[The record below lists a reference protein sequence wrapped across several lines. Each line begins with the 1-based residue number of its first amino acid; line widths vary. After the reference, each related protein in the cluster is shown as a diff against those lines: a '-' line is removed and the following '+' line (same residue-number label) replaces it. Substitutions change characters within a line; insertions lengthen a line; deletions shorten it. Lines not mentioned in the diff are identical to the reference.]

1 METPIRKY
9 PIGQQDFEYLRKND
23 FLYVDKTGFIY
34 PLVTAHKQVFLSRPR
49 RFGKSLF
56 LSTLKYYFK
65 GRKDLF
71 NGLKISELEKDWT
84 EYPVF
89 HIEFN
94 LEGYANLEALYQ
106 VLEKNLLK
114 LEKIWGKETAEKTFA
129 VRFAGLIERAAEK
142 SGKKVV
148 VLIDEYDKP
157 LFATMHNKILN
168 EEIRETLK
176 GFYG

>member
-23 FLYVDKTGFIY
+23 FLYYDKTGFIY

-65 GRKDLF
+65 GRKELF

-94 LEGYANLEALYQ
+94 RSGFESLESLKSVLRENLEIIE
-106 VLEKNLLK
+106 EK
-114 LEKIWGKETAEKTFA
+114 WGETDKKEELS
-129 VRFAGLIERAAEK
+129 VRFSTLIRKAAKK